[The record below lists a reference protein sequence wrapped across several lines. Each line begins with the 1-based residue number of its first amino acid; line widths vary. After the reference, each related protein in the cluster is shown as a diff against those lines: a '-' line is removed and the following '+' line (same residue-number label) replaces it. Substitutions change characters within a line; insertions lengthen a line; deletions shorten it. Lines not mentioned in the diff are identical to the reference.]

1 MEYIYTAL
9 MLHKLGKEV
18 NEPNVKHVLE
28 AAGIKPDENKIK
40 ALVVA
45 LKDVDIDKAIKEAAF
60 APVTFAQPTQAAQE
74 KKVEKKEEE
83 KKSEEQAAAGLSAL
97 FGWINFF

>member
-18 NEPNVKHVLE
+18 NESNVKHVLE

-40 ALVVA
+40 ALIIA
-45 LKDVDIDKAIKEAAF
+45 LKDVNIDKAIKEAAF
-60 APVTFAQPTQAAQE
+60 TPVASAQPTQAAQE
-74 KKVEKKEEE
+74 KKVEKEEA

-97 FGWINFF
+97 FG